1 MEEQAGNKVILTDRK
16 DLALAGVKHVEKFN
30 DDEIMLD
37 TNMGILSLKG
47 EGLRITQLD
56 LEKGTVIAQG
66 FFALIQFKEKSKTIQ
81 GSREKNKIFGR
92 LRK

>member
-56 LEKGTVIAQG
+56 LEKGTLIAQG
-66 FFALIQFKEKSKTIQ
+66 FFALIQFKEKSKAIRRT
-81 GSREKNKIFGR
+81 REKNKIFGR